1 MLRAFGN
8 DRTKLT
14 RELRAD
20 KMENKIF
27 FLRVSDKI
35 KLCNFVNHFIIQL
48 MYNVKYVELINPL
61 APEFPFKF

>member
-1 MLRAFGN
+1 
-8 DRTKLT
+8 
-14 RELRAD
+14 
-20 KMENKIF
+20 MENKIF